1 MTLLFFEKKS
11 RQKKLQLSGS
21 LCGFLIICTDGAFA
35 KRQKK
40 LWLSGTIYRFLIKPS
55 PVGEGGSRRL
65 TDEVYFCKR
74 NFGYREVCAS
84 PVEGICECAKHA
96 CRRRRDGFGNR
107 GAVRFSSIFSPLF
120 YLKKIP
126 AGAGIFIAF
135 ILPNKRQIRR
145 QSERQ
150 RRLQSPMRRYRR
162 ARGECLSGR
171 QPRRTCPS
179 AYVREFSR
187 FSESASRR
195 RS

>member
-1 MTLLFFEKKS
+1 MS
-11 RQKKLQLSGS
+11 DV
-21 LCGFLIICTDGAFA
+21 CGKFPFLITPARFA
-35 KRQKK
+35 NRK
-40 LWLSGTIYRFLIKPS
+40 
-55 PVGEGGSRRL
+55 
-65 TDEVYFCKR
+65 
-74 NFGYREVCAS
+74 
-84 PVEGICECAKHA
+84 
-96 CRRRRDGFGNR
+96 RRRDGTVNTSPMLFALPQWKQKTLASPTFLQAQKPRSTYNNPAPQAHLFYSIFSLR
-107 GAVRFSSIFSPLF
+107 SSLREAVFSAALPHLFSSIFSLIF

-171 QPRRTCPS
+171 RPRQTCPL

>member
-1 MTLLFFEKKS
+1 M
-11 RQKKLQLSGS
+11 R
-21 LCGFLIICTDGAFA
+21 CTFA
-35 KRQKK
+35 KETLVIGKFVPP
-40 LWLSGTIYRFLIKPS
+40 LWKGFASVRSTLAGVAETGSETAQRLEGFAQRSLSHLRFSIIS
-55 PVGEGGSRRL
+55 
-65 TDEVYFCKR
+65 
-74 NFGYREVCAS
+74 
-84 PVEGICECAKHA
+84 
-96 CRRRRDGFGNR
+96 RRRRT
-107 GAVRFSSIFSPLF
+107 FSLRSSLLSFIS
-120 YLKKIP
+120 KKIP

-171 QPRRTCPS
+171 RPRRTCPW

>member
-1 MTLLFFEKKS
+1 MSSDLYIINVYNYLFLLHNATKN
-11 RQKKLQLSGS
+11 
-21 LCGFLIICTDGAFA
+21 A
-35 KRQKK
+35 K
-40 LWLSGTIYRFLIKPS
+40 T
-55 PVGEGGSRRL
+55 RR
-65 TDEVYFCKR
+65 
-74 NFGYREVCAS
+74 
-84 PVEGICECAKHA
+84 
-96 CRRRRDGFGNR
+96 CRHLRRHFTGQI
-107 GAVRFSSIFSPLF
+107 APQAHLFSSIFSLRSSLREAVFSAALPHLFSSIFSLIF

-171 QPRRTCPS
+171 RPRRTCPW

>member
-1 MTLLFFEKKS
+1 MRSMLAGVAET
-11 RQKKLQLSGS
+11 GS
-21 LCGFLIICTDGAFA
+21 ETA
-35 KRQKK
+35 KR
-40 LWLSGTIYRFLIKPS
+40 LEGFASVRSTLAGVAETGSETAERFFSLRSSLLSFIS
-55 PVGEGGSRRL
+55 
-65 TDEVYFCKR
+65 
-74 NFGYREVCAS
+74 
-84 PVEGICECAKHA
+84 
-96 CRRRRDGFGNR
+96 
-107 GAVRFSSIFSPLF
+107 
-120 YLKKIP
+120 KKIP

-150 RRLQSPMRRYRR
+150 LRLQSPMRRYRR

-171 QPRRTCPS
+171 LPRRIYPL

>member
-1 MTLLFFEKKS
+1 MAEKFRLERQGGFGRNVRIAFFRTFFSKKKVHNE
-11 RQKKLQLSGS
+11 RRLRYIP
-21 LCGFLIICTDGAFA
+21 FLITPARFA
-35 KRQKK
+35 NRKRRRNGTVNTSPMLFALPQWKQKT
-40 LWLSGTIYRFLIKPS
+40 L
-55 PVGEGGSRRL
+55 
-65 TDEVYFCKR
+65 
-74 NFGYREVCAS
+74 AS
-84 PVEGICECAKHA
+84 PPFLQAQKPRSTYNNPAPQAHL
-96 CRRRRDGFGNR
+96 
-107 GAVRFSSIFSPLF
+107 FSSIFSLIF

-145 QSERQ
+145 QSEQQ

-171 QPRRTCPS
+171 QPRRTCPW

>member
-1 MTLLFFEKKS
+1 MLAGLAE
-11 RQKKLQLSGS
+11 RGS
-21 LCGFLIICTDGAFA
+21 APPQAVRDCFYNPSTTSWSPSPYTGEA
-35 KRQKK
+35 
-40 LWLSGTIYRFLIKPS
+40 LIKPS
-55 PVGEGGSRRL
+55 PVGICKYAQHACRRRR
-65 TDEVYFCKR
+65 DG
-74 NFGYREVCAS
+74 FGNREAVG
-84 PVEGICECAKHA
+84 GICERAKHT

-171 QPRRTCPS
+171 RPRRTCPS

-187 FSESASRR
+187 FSESASHR